1 MAALARTYRLGE
13 DDDLGI
19 VAGNRICGELSTIA
33 ALIATV
39 SIISGWPAIAA
50 DVPLSER
57 KSGYQF
63 LARETRAMQDDDTA
77 NPGMLWVLDGEALW
91 NRKVGKANK
100 SCADCHNDASTS
112 MKGVAARYPA
122 FNETAN
128 RPIDLEQ
135 RINICRTDQQNATPL
150 LFESNE
156 MLALAGFVGR
166 QSRGM
171 PIAVS
176 DDERTKPFIQAGRAM
191 FERRQGQ
198 LNLSCAQCHDDNWGA
213 KLAGVSVPQGHPT
226 GYPLYRLEW
235 QAMGSLQRRLRNC
248 LIGMRAQAY
257 TFGAPEYVNLELFL
271 MWRARGM
278 AIETP
283 AVRP

>member
-33 ALIATV
+33 ALISAV

-122 FNETAN
+122 FNEAAN

-156 MLALAGFVGR
+156 MLALAGFVAR

-198 LNLSCAQCHDDNWGA
+198 LNLSCAQCHDDKWGA